1 MKLSQKQ
8 KVVICILILGI
19 ITLFGSY
26 YFLYPTIQNGLER
39 KKIRSV
45 QKEMDVYKPL
55 WDSLMLSWKPWKEK
69 YHTNPFSPDSL
80 VSFALG
86 ASVVLHHFQV
96 ESNGNEY
103 RFQVEGD
110 FYSIFSFIQ
119 TIGKKAPDWFFKQ
132 FELVKSS
139 KPNVYFLNQVC
150 LRRMNQNTTE
160 SSSQKIQEFEVKD
173 KLGKLISAF
182 ERNAHQQN
190 ADERNINERNAH
202 ELNALKRESLRLKG
216 NPFDSEKKVSPMLK
230 KKKPRCLL
238 PSFQIRGA
246 IAGRVFHLQGTGN
259 KTIYKVGD
267 FIGDYRVHKIET
279 NRVLLS
285 CEKDTV
291 SRSL

>member
-1 MKLSQKQ
+1 MKLNQKQ
-8 KVVICILILGI
+8 KVVICFLILGI
-19 ITLFGSY
+19 MTLFGSHSI
-26 YFLYPTIQNGLER
+26 LYPTIQNGLER
-39 KKIRSV
+39 KKINPV

-69 YHTNPFSPDSL
+69 YCGNPFSPDSL
-80 VSFALG
+80 VSFALE
-86 ASVVLHHFQV
+86 ASVVLRHFQV
-96 ESNGNEY
+96 VSNGNEY
-103 RFQVEGD
+103 RFQVEGN
-110 FYSIFSFIQ
+110 FYSVYFFIQ
-119 TIGKKAPDWFFKQ
+119 TIGKKAPDWFFEQ

-139 KPNVYFLNQVC
+139 ESNVYFLNQVC
-150 LRRMNQNTTE
+150 LRRMDLNTSE
-160 SSSQKIQEFEVKD
+160 SRNQKIQELEVKG

-230 KKKPRCLL
+230 KKKPRCHL
-238 PSFQIRGA
+238 PSFQIKGA

-267 FIGDYRVHKIET
+267 LIGNYRVQKIET

>member
-1 MKLSQKQ
+1 MKLRQKQ
-8 KVVICILILGI
+8 KVAICFLILGI
-19 ITLFGSY
+19 MTLFGSY
-26 YFLYPTIQNGLER
+26 CFLYPTIQNGLDR
-39 KKIRSV
+39 IKLKSV
-45 QKEMDVYKPL
+45 PKEMDVSKPL

-69 YHTNPFSPDSL
+69 YHCKPFSPDSL
-80 VSFALG
+80 VSFALE
-86 ASVVLHHFQV
+86 ASVVLRHFHV
-96 ESNGNEY
+96 VSNGNEY

-119 TIGKKAPDWFFKQ
+119 TIGKKAPDWFFEQ

-150 LRRMNQNTTE
+150 LRRMNLNTME
-160 SSSQKIQEFEVKD
+160 SRSQKIQEYEVKD

-182 ERNAHQQN
+182 EQNADDRNAHKR
-190 ADERNINERNAH
+190 D
-202 ELNALKRESLRLKG
+202 ALKQESLRLKG

-230 KKKPRCLL
+230 KKKPRCFL
-238 PSFQIRGA
+238 PSFEIKGA

-279 NRVLLS
+279 NRILLN